1 MKATM
6 KVSVG
11 LLALT
16 LWAWPAH
23 PSYGAFDGFLKID
36 AIPGESTDSAH
47 PNEIVVLGWSW
58 GMSQSGAALPGPGVT
73 NKATFNDLVVIKL
86 LDRASP
92 KLMLA
97 CASATILPQLEL
109 VLRYPGGTNQVEFL
123 KIKLE
128 DVVVSKITSATPST
142 SSTPLPIEEVSFN
155 YRKIEMIYQAVD
167 QNGAPVGPPVSGVWD
182 QGASQ
187 PG

>member
-1 MKATM
+1 MKATN

-47 PNEIVVLGWSW
+47 PNEIVVQGWSW
-58 GMSQSGAALPGPGVT
+58 GMTQSGSALPGPGVT
-73 NKATFNDLVVIKL
+73 NHATFNDLIVTKL
-86 LDRASP
+86 ADKASP

-97 CASATILPQLEL
+97 CASATILPQIEL

-128 DVVVSKITSATPST
+128 DVVVSRITSAA
-142 SSTPLPIEEVSFN
+142 SSTGSSPLPMEEVSFN

-167 QNGAPVGPPVSGVWD
+167 QNGAPLGPPVSGVWD
-182 QGASQ
+182 QAASQ
-187 PG
+187 PD